1 MSTVLKCICLAIL
14 SYAIPCGALR
24 ADQRLFIASPGQPAV
39 IYSCSLTLESGEFGP
54 LQVAAEN
61 VHTEFLVVH
70 PKLPVLYAITNETA
84 PGDQS
89 VHGGVR
95 AYRIHRDTGKL
106 EEISRVSTQESQGT
120 THLAVNS
127 SGTALGVC
135 HYNGRGSCVLSLNPD
150 GSLQKEVAL
159 YVHQGKSVTDRQ
171 DKPHPHGVAF
181 DLSGTVL
188 CVADLGNDHVEVL
201 HLRSQSEL
209 VRTSFW
215 SAKPGAGPRHVSF
228 HPSGKWLYSINELDS
243 TLAVLAY
250 DAAKR
255 QLTEADVVKTLP
267 DDFQGENTTSE
278 VVVHPDGKFLF
289 AANRGHDSTAVF
301 AIDNATG
308 RVRFVERE
316 PTQGKHPRFVGQ
328 AVTQSVM
335 QTVIAAMPKLN
346 SLGHYPQSTPKVRAR
361 HVNTCKTLF
370 KLGPSAFKFVS
381 FHHL

>member
-1 MSTVLKCICLAIL
+1 MNTVLKCICLAVL
-14 SYAIPCGALR
+14 FCAVAPFVVPSRVLA

-39 IYSCSLTLESGEFGP
+39 IYSCSLNIQSGEFGP

-61 VHTEFLVVH
+61 VHTEFLAVH
-70 PKLPVLYAITNETA
+70 PKLPILYAITNESA
-84 PGDQS
+84 PGDRI

-106 EEISRVSTQESQGT
+106 EEMSRASTQESQGT

-127 SGTALGVC
+127 AGTSLGVC
-135 HYNGRGSCVLSLNPD
+135 HYNGRGSCVLTLNPD
-150 GSLQKEVAL
+150 GSLQKDVAL
-159 YVHQGKSVTDRQ
+159 YVHQGKSITDRQ

-181 DLSGTVL
+181 APSGTVL

-201 HLRSQSEL
+201 HVRSKTEL
-209 VRTSFW
+209 VRASFW

-228 HPSGKWLYSINELDS
+228 HPNGKWLYSINELDS

-250 DAAKR
+250 DAGKK
-255 QLTEADVVKTLP
+255 QLTEVEVVRTLP

-278 VVVHPDGKFLF
+278 VVVHPNGKYLF

-308 RVRFVERE
+308 RVRFIERE
-316 PTQGKHPRFVGQ
+316 PTQGNHPRFVGIDPTGK
-328 AVTQSVM
+328 VYL
-335 QTVIAAMPKLN
+335 AAN
-346 SLGHYPQSTPKVRAR
+346 RFSGNV
-361 HVNTCKTLF
+361 
-370 KLGPSAFKFVS
+370 VS
-381 FHHL
+381 FHVDDQTGMLTPSGHKLIVAEPMCVAFVP